1 MSRQDTSSSLSGV
14 GPRSA
19 EGAAATTTSSP
30 ATATEAAA
38 TGSKIST
45 STPQKGDEQEKEFIN
60 RSMASEIDA
69 SDALAISL
77 SVDSSGSTASTM
89 SGSPVAKRQLSTA
102 NLSRIR
108 PQSSYSARV
117 LIFDDSDQA
126 AAAAADLAAAP
137 SCNSS
142 VKSCSGLEMLPT
154 SPAKLST
161 GNDST
166 NSSSILRNLNLTKSS
181 SGGLSG
187 SSSSLHSRG
196 YTALLR
202 KISYQQ
208 HTNSLRAVSSEASN
222 LLRMRHS
229 SLGKSAPCLTGNYF
243 RLELA
248 GAGPSMA
255 QAKSHSAVPSPS
267 PGHNISRSGSCAGIG
282 LAKHHHHHLHGVV
295 MRGSAGGGAGSGS
308 TGTGGSSSSGVAHH
322 RLSLVTN
329 ASAVAS
335 AGGSRA
341 HSPYS
346 ASPVDSPRLN
356 SPMPFAFAPIK
367 RIASCRGVVD
377 GRRWSV
383 ASLPSSGYGT
393 TPGSSN
399 LSSQCSSQEALNQLP
414 HNIPPCVQDAD
425 AAAVAAGACCAE
437 HLKQHCPRHCVLLL
451 AAAQKQ
457 PQQPQLHK
465 QPKTSQLQPQKLTV
479 AGCMNCCADLSLACS
494 GKGED
499 KDNSTCSAS
508 NSTAG
513 QGGVAPGRLSPHFRP
528 RSRSLS
534 SPSRSPIVDS
544 EIAVMNTL
552 YKERFPK
559 ATQQMEERL
568 KHFIN
573 ENKSAACSSFRD
585 SQPIVRFVHHQVLE
599 MARDCLHKSEA
610 KLITSQY
617 FYELSE
623 NLERL
628 LVETKEK
635 SPEAA
640 AELSGVIKKLL
651 LIISRPARLLECLE
665 FDPQEFYELLEA
677 AEGHAK
683 AMPVIKADIPQ
694 YIIHK
699 LGLNRDPI
707 AELQQELRETQQM
720 CSEQVTVD
728 ADPLQQGGSLLLNSP
743 LTSAAKQLSSLAL
756 DAVALDY
763 PVHPSGTSTPQQP
776 PQTPVAAC
784 DAQPAPSFALAVSQ
798 LNEAGEGAGSGSGTG
813 TGAGTQ
819 LLPHENDFDIA
830 KLISN
835 GAYGAV
841 YLVKHKTTRQRFAM
855 KKINKNNLIL
865 RNQVEQ
871 VFAERD
877 ILSFADNPF
886 VVSMYCSFETKK
898 HLCLVMEYVEG
909 GDCGTLLKN
918 IGPLPA
924 DMARFYFAETVL
936 AVEYLHS
943 YGIVH
948 RDLKPDNLLITALG
962 HIKLTDFGLSKM
974 GLMSLATNLY
984 EGYIDSETRQFS
996 DKQVYGTPEYIA
1008 PEVIL
1013 RQGYGKPVDW
1023 WSMGI
1028 ILYEFLIGCVPFFG
1042 ETAEELFAHTV
1053 NDDIEWPDSEDWPVQ
1068 SEAKDII
1075 TQLLQ
1080 QNPRDRLGTQT
1091 GAMEMKEHVYFLG
1104 MDWNSLLRQKAE
1116 FVPQLSHEDDTS
1128 YFDTRMDRYNHD
1140 LAGED
1145 TDDTDDTPVFGSF
1158 NSYTPQYRKQH
1169 YSWSRHAT
1177 STSTTAAD
1185 EAKATPPPPPT
1196 LTCLPS
1202 RAQAMPMPMPA
1213 AAASTSTGALPKLR
1227 TGTGAGAA
1235 SNEGAVNKFLNTPQ
1249 LRKLDLSSSCLK
1261 VPSTPDADY
1270 LPELL
1275 HNVTIGND
1283 AELRMLKHYLQ
1294 QPTPAVTQRLHQR
1307 HSMPPNTNTTI
1318 ISTPAT
1324 PPPATQ
1330 TQSQAAAGAT
1340 VTAAAAPAATT
1351 VGSFSRSTP
1360 ESSQTDS
1367 DDFSPQINR
1376 KRKGVC
1382 ARDILPRFSISIE
1395 DETISAGSSSTENMI
1410 LPREQSPLALQ
1421 HQPKSMDGTSSGSM
1435 KHHRSRS
1442 IVKSASALG
1451 LSLMTSLDNSQLAAQ
1466 LCGIQ
1471 SPGGG
1476 GNGSST
1482 ASSRDTSPCREL
1494 SPLVT
1499 NLKPPIIIRRGPR
1512 GFGFTVHTIR
1522 VYYGDTDFYTMHH
1535 LVMAV
1540 DEGSPAFEAGLRPAD
1555 LITHV
1560 NGEPVQGLFHT
1571 QVLQLLL
1578 SGGEHVTLRATPLE
1592 HTSIQ
1597 SGGRKRD
1604 IMQSK
1609 LAKKGLNR
1617 QKKQTKREHDKKRK
1631 TSLFRRISSKRAN
1644 AEMQQVSHF
1653 SAGTSSPTT
1662 PSARNLS
1669 PLDSSYHGSSCC
1681 QSAANSSSQSTSPSS
1696 SSPNTP
1702 TATSGNGGSNS
1713 ANGGSASVA
1722 VAAAAP
1728 AIPSAHCVQLPLA
1741 QPPAQVVLLPHV
1753 GAAVG
1758 SSPTSVGNVPVSP
1771 TGVVPQL
1778 YQRPSTLHG
1787 LKHKLHAAT
1796 AVIAGGNSTS
1806 NPSGGLKT
1814 LHTSSNN
1821 SLPNRRKSVGHIPL
1835 SPLARTPSPSPL
1847 PSSPT
1852 RSPSPLAFPL
1862 VGHQPGASNTTQ
1874 SYSPGSTL
1882 PTLQTAVN
1890 ANTKKGGFA
1899 RTKSAEPSSPL
1910 LRRALSPDRLH
1921 PRSAETKIS
1930 PLCCS
1935 PPIKQPSHQRVVTTT
1950 WRSTSAPTGGNG
1962 AAPGG
1967 GVVGTGGNGTA
1978 PQQLVP
1984 SSEESQR
1991 QSVAGTGA
1999 GAPAVA
2005 GADPSSSAVV
2015 TLASCELLPRIAEEK
2030 DSPTSTQD
2038 SSSASEGFMPAIEEY
2053 TEGESSSPTQTL
2065 EKPEKIKGNKQE
2077 RETVG
2082 KPKKVELVK
2091 SVLDSAKTKP
2101 MSSGCKTSMT
2111 TTKPASPSL
2120 TISTAPRK
2128 EPTAETAT
2136 EAPTTAAT
2144 STAKQR
2150 K

>member
-14 GPRSA
+14 EPRSA
-19 EGAAATTTSSP
+19 EEAAGTTTTTTSSP
-30 ATATEAAA
+30 AAAA

-45 STPQKGDEQEKEFIN
+45 STPQKGDEPEKEFIN
-60 RSMASEIDA
+60 QSVASEIDA
-69 SDALAISL
+69 SGTLAISM
-77 SVDSSGSTASTM
+77 SVESSGSTASTM

-117 LIFDDSDQA
+117 LIFDDSDQEA
-126 AAAAADLAAAP
+126 AAAAAALAAASS

-154 SPAKLST
+154 SPAKLSI

-166 NSSSILRNLNLTKSS
+166 NSSSIMRNLNLTKSS

-208 HTNSLRAVSSEASN
+208 HTNSLRTVSSEASN

-243 RLELA
+243 RHELA
-248 GAGPSMA
+248 GPPMA
-255 QAKSHSAVPSPS
+255 QAKSHSAVPS
-267 PGHNISRSGSCAGIG
+267 PGHNISRSGSCALIG
-282 LAKHHHHHLHGVV
+282 MAKHHHHNLHGVV
-295 MRGSAGGGAGSGS
+295 MRGSAVGGTGSGS
-308 TGTGGSSSSGVAHH
+308 TGVSSSSGVAHH

-335 AGGSRA
+335 TSGSRA

-457 PQQPQLHK
+457 QQQQQLHK
-465 QPKTSQLQPQKLTV
+465 QKLTI
-479 AGCMNCCADLSLACS
+479 AGCSNCCADLSLACS
-494 GKGED
+494 GKGQ
-499 KDNSTCSAS
+499 DNSNRSAS
-508 NSTAG
+508 NATPGS
-513 QGGVAPGRLSPHFRP
+513 GGVAPGRLSPHFRP

-534 SPSRSPIVDS
+534 SPSRSPIVDN

-568 KHFIN
+568 KHFIQ

-599 MARDCLHKSEA
+599 MARDCLHKSQA
-610 KLITSQY
+610 KLITSKY

-720 CSEQVTVD
+720 CSEQVTVN
-728 ADPLQQGGSLLLNSP
+728 ADLLQQGGSLLLNSP

-756 DAVALDY
+756 DAVPLDY

-784 DAQPAPSFALAVSQ
+784 DGQPAPSFALAVSQ
-798 LNEAGEGAGSGSGTG
+798 LNEADECTGFGSGTG
-813 TGAGTQ
+813 TETSQLQTSAAGIPQ
-819 LLPHENDFDIA
+819 PLPHENDFDIA

-1080 QNPRDRLGTQT
+1080 QNPRERLGTQT

-1116 FVPQLSHEDDTS
+1116 FVPQLSHDDDTS

-1158 NSYTPQYRKQH
+1158 NSCTPQYRKQH
-1169 YSWSRHAT
+1169 YSWSRHAS
-1177 STSTTAAD
+1177 STSTATD
-1185 EAKATPPPPPT
+1185 EAKATPPT

-1202 RAQAMPMPMPA
+1202 RAQAMPMPV

-1227 TGTGAGAA
+1227 TGTGAGLA

-1294 QPTPAVTQRLHQR
+1294 QPTPAATQRLHQR

-1330 TQSQAAAGAT
+1330 VAGAT
-1340 VTAAAAPAATT
+1340 VTATATT
-1351 VGSFSRSTP
+1351 VSSFSRSTP

-1560 NGEPVQGLFHT
+1560 NGEAVQGLFHT

-1604 IMQSK
+1604 LMQSK

-1669 PLDSSYHGSSCC
+1669 PLDSSYHSSSCC

-1702 TATSGNGGSNS
+1702 TATSGNGGACS
-1713 ANGGSASVA
+1713 ANGGSVP
-1722 VAAAAP
+1722 AP
-1728 AIPSAHCVQLPLA
+1728 AIPSALCVQLPLA
-1741 QPPAQVVLLPHV
+1741 TPLAQVVLLPHV

-1796 AVIAGGNSTS
+1796 AVIAGGSSTS

-1814 LHTSSNN
+1814 LHSSSNN

-1882 PTLQTAVN
+1882 PTLQTATN
-1890 ANTKKGGFA
+1890 ASTKKGGFA

-1935 PPIKQPSHQRVVTTT
+1935 PPIKQPTHQRVVTTT
-1950 WRSTSAPTGGNG
+1950 WRSTSTPTGANG
-1962 AAPGG
+1962 ASTGG
-1967 GVVGTGGNGTA
+1967 GVVGTVGNGTT

-1984 SSEESQR
+1984 STEESQR
-1991 QSVAGTGA
+1991 QSGAGTGA
-1999 GAPAVA
+1999 CASTVA
-2005 GADPSSSAVV
+2005 GTDPSSTAVV

-2038 SSSASEGFMPAIEEY
+2038 ISSVSEGFMPAIEEY

-2082 KPKKVELVK
+2082 KAKKVELVK
-2091 SVLDSAKTKP
+2091 SAPDSAKSKP
-2101 MSSGCKTSMT
+2101 LSSGCKTSIT
-2111 TTKPASPSL
+2111 TTKPASQSV

-2128 EPTAETAT
+2128 DPTAVTPN
-2136 EAPTTAAT
+2136 EAPTYTAT
-2144 STAKQR
+2144 SAAKQ
-2150 K
+2150 KK

>member
-1 MSRQDTSSSLSGV
+1 MSRQDASSSLSRG
-14 GPRSA
+14 GLRSA
-19 EGAAATTTSSP
+19 EGAAGSRTTSSY
-30 ATATEAAA
+30 AVAA
-38 TGSKIST
+38 TVSKIST
-45 STPQKGDEQEKEFIN
+45 STPQKSDEKEQEFIN
-60 RSMASEIDA
+60 RSVASEIDA
-69 SDALAISL
+69 GDALAL
-77 SVDSSGSTASTM
+77 SMNVDSNVSTTSTM

-102 NLSRIR
+102 NLPRIR

-117 LIFDDSDQA
+117 LIFDDSDQEAATA
-126 AAAAADLAAAP
+126 AAALEAASA
-137 SCNSS
+137 SCHSS
-142 VKSCSGLEMLPT
+142 VKCSGMEMLRT
-154 SPAKLST
+154 SSGKLSI
-161 GNDST
+161 GNDSP
-166 NSSSILRNLNLTKSS
+166 NSSSIMRNLNLTKSS

-202 KISYQQ
+202 KISYEQ
-208 HTNSLRAVSSEASN
+208 HSNSLRAVSSEASN
-222 LLRMRHS
+222 LLRIRHS

-243 RLELA
+243 RHEL
-248 GAGPSMA
+248 AGPSMA
-255 QAKSHSAVPSPS
+255 QTKSHSAVPSP
-267 PGHNISRSGSCAGIG
+267 GNNISRSGSCAGIG
-282 LAKHHHHHLHGVV
+282 LAKHHHHYLHGVV

-308 TGTGGSSSSGVAHH
+308 TGGSSSGVAHH

-335 AGGSRA
+335 TVGSRA

-399 LSSQCSSQEALNQLP
+399 LSSQCSSQEALNQLQ

-425 AAAVAAGACCAE
+425 AAAVGSGACCAE
-437 HLKQHCPRHCVLLL
+437 HLKQHCPRHCILLL

-457 PQQPQLHK
+457 PKSTQL
-465 QPKTSQLQPQKLTV
+465 PPQKLIV
-479 AGCMNCCADLSLACS
+479 AGCINCCADLSLACS
-494 GKGED
+494 GKGQ
-499 KDNSTCSAS
+499 DNSNSSAS
-508 NSTAG
+508 NAMPVPD
-513 QGGVAPGRLSPHFRP
+513 GVAHGRLSPHFRP

-534 SPSRSPIVDS
+534 SPSRSPIVDN

-568 KHFIN
+568 KHFIH

-677 AEGHAK
+677 AEGHAMG
-683 AMPVIKADIPQ
+683 MPVIKADIPQ

-728 ADPLQQGGSLLLNSP
+728 ADPLQQSGSLLLNSP

-784 DAQPAPSFALAVSQ
+784 DSQPAPSFALAVSQ
-798 LNEAGEGAGSGSGTG
+798 LNEAGEVAGSGTG
-813 TGAGTQ
+813 TAASQLQISTAGLPQ
-819 LLPHENDFDIA
+819 PLPHENDFDIA

-1169 YSWSRHAT
+1169 YSWSRHAA
-1177 STSTTAAD
+1177 STSTTTD
-1185 EAKATPPPPPT
+1185 QAKTPPPT
-1196 LTCLPS
+1196 LACLPS
-1202 RAQAMPMPMPA
+1202 RAQVMPIPA
-1213 AAASTSTGALPKLR
+1213 AAASTSTGASPKLR
-1227 TGTGAGAA
+1227 TGTSAGAA

-1249 LRKLDLSSSCLK
+1249 LRQLDLSSSCLK
-1261 VPSTPDADY
+1261 VPSTPDAEF
-1270 LPELL
+1270 LPELF

-1283 AELRMLKHYLQ
+1283 TELRMLKHYLQ
-1294 QPTPAVTQRLHQR
+1294 QPTPAATQNLHQR
-1307 HSMPPNTNTTI
+1307 HSMPPNTISTN

-1324 PPPATQ
+1324 PTPATQ
-1330 TQSQAAAGAT
+1330 THAAGT
-1340 VTAAAAPAATT
+1340 IATT

-1367 DDFSPQINR
+1367 DDFTPQINR

-1421 HQPKSMDGTSSGSM
+1421 HQPKSMDGASNGSM

-1560 NGEPVQGLFHT
+1560 NGEAVQGLFHT

-1604 IMQSK
+1604 LMQSK

-1644 AEMQQVSHF
+1644 AELQQF
-1653 SAGTSSPTT
+1653 SVGASSPTT

-1669 PLDSSYHGSSCC
+1669 PLDSSYHSSSCC

-1702 TATSGNGGSNS
+1702 TATSGNGGTNS
-1713 ANGGSASVA
+1713 SYCGL
-1722 VAAAAP
+1722 AP
-1728 AIPSAHCVQLPLA
+1728 SQAIPSALCVQMPLSTL
-1741 QPPAQVVLLPHV
+1741 PAQVVLLPHV

-1758 SSPTSVGNVPVSP
+1758 SSPTSVGNVAVSP

-1796 AVIAGGNSTS
+1796 AVIAGGNNTS
-1806 NPSGGLKT
+1806 NSSGGLKT

-1890 ANTKKGGFA
+1890 ANTKKSGFA

-1935 PPIKQPSHQRVVTTT
+1935 PPIKQPTHQRVVTTT
-1950 WRSTSAPTGGNG
+1950 WRSTSTPTGANVSST
-1962 AAPGG
+1962 GG
-1967 GVVGTGGNGTA
+1967 GVVGTGGNGTTS
-1978 PQQLVP
+1978 QQLV
-1984 SSEESQR
+1984 SLTEESQR
-1991 QSVAGTGA
+1991 HSVTGTGTGA
-1999 GAPAVA
+1999 PKVA

-2015 TLASCELLPRIAEEK
+2015 TLTSCELLPRIAEEK

-2038 SSSASEGFMPAIEEY
+2038 CSSVTERFMPAIEEY

-2065 EKPEKIKGNKQE
+2065 EKPEKIKDNKQDRVTE
-2077 RETVG
+2077 GTA
-2082 KPKKVELVK
+2082 KKVELV
-2091 SVLDSAKTKP
+2091 SKP
-2101 MSSGCKTSMT
+2101 KPQSSSCKTSMT
-2111 TTKPASPSL
+2111 STKPASHSV

-2128 EPTAETAT
+2128 GTISGSAT
-2136 EAPTTAAT
+2136 EAPTSVAT
-2144 STAKQR
+2144 STVKQ
-2150 K
+2150 KK